1 FGPTASGKS
10 AVAEALA
17 RKHPCELISA
27 DSMQVYRGVP
37 VLTNQPETPT
47 RLVGIWPLD
56 HEASV
61 AEYQLLAHDAIDEA
75 LGRRRVPVVVG
86 GTGLYLRAALADL
99 AVPPE
104 PAEGARARWELTYDR
119 LGPLQAHQVLAGR
132 DPAAAAAIHPNDR
145 RRVVRAL
152 ELAEAGHALRPP
164 TAPVWTRPLRHP
176 TLIVG
181 PGMSCEAVLQR
192 IELRT
197 RRMFDLGV
205 EEEVR
210 RAYETPLSVTA
221 RQMIGLSEVAELPR
235 AAAIDAIVVRT
246 RRYAAY
252 QRKWMRR
259 LQALVSVRADRP
271 PEEVADDIL
280 YLARSRQRGPAGR
293 GGGAPGAPNRGRGPP
308 AVPRRSRWSSRG
320 RVGRRRRRRHRDLE
334 CRRLHGRALR
344 KRDEDRRALGRRSLR
359 EGGGPDQGRTTR
371 GRRS

>member
-1 FGPTASGKS
+1 LPPPRPVGGLVLAVFGPTASGKS

-17 RKHPCELISA
+17 RKLRCELISA
-27 DSMQVYRGVP
+27 DAMQVYRRVP
-37 VLTNQPETPT
+37 LLTNQPDTPT

-56 HEASV
+56 HDASV
-61 AEYQLLAHDAIDEA
+61 AQYQLLAHEAIDEA

-104 PAEGARARWELTYDR
+104 PAEGARVRWEQTYDR
-119 LGPLQAHQVLAGR
+119 LGPSQAHQVLAGR
-132 DPAAAAAIHPNDR
+132 DPATAAAIHPNDR

-152 ELAEAGHALRPP
+152 ELAEAGHALRPA
-164 TAPVWTRPLRHP
+164 TDRLWTCDVRHP

-181 PGMSCEAVLQR
+181 LDVSREKLMRR
-192 IELRT
+192 IEFRT

-221 RQMIGLSEVAELPR
+221 RQMIGLREVAELPR

-271 PEEVADDIL
+271 PDEVVDDIL
-280 YLARSRQRGPAGR
+280 HLARSRERIPAGR
-293 GGGAPGAPNRGRGPP
+293 AG
-308 AVPRRSRWSSRG
+308 
-320 RVGRRRRRRHRDLE
+320 
-334 CRRLHGRALR
+334 
-344 KRDEDRRALGRRSLR
+344 
-359 EGGGPDQGRTTR
+359 
-371 GRRS
+371 